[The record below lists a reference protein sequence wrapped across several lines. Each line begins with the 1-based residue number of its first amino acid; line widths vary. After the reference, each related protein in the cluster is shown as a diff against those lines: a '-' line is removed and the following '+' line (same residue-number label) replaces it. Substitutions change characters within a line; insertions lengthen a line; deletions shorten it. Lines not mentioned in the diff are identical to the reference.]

1 MLYNFTEWKKQ
12 DGINESNSVDK
23 IVNWLSS
30 NFGGTISKIDSLISD
45 ILKIEEDYMKEW
57 NDIQTDIDSLEVQK
71 AQIKSDPAEAKKL
84 ERLIDRNQ
92 KLLNTLSK
100 KRRSQIESIE
110 KKVED
115 TVKDKQRLIKYWNY
129 KKAQAEVDVAER
141 LYKLA
146 KNLTDQSIADELYDK
161 YKDAALMARKK
172 DEDFRKTYGKLD
184 FSKDSTVDTET
195 TGEEKA
201 ISSAKFSMDPILAMN
216 AVQFTKYVQG
226 MEKAQVRDLIK
237 TMMTERNERYA
248 TLDTERD
255 RLEGQASSK
264 NISKSE
270 INKSLKDFR
279 ENLMEQIRDL
289 RTKITIARRYA

>member
-248 TLDTERD
+248 TLDTESD